1 MMPPS
6 AAESRALGAQ
16 GSFARSWQVALTGS
30 LAALG
35 FFLPFST
42 AGTSI
47 ALAALLA
54 LSLLAAGRIL
64 RLQPWRDPVLAV
76 GLALLAWVIVRTF
89 AGGWNLESLASANR
103 YHELLM
109 VPLLWG
115 LLLLARAPQALFY
128 GLVAGATLLAVLHW
142 VAPLVAGLPEW
153 IGPRRISAGFAMAT
167 AAFLLFEHG
176 RQRLLPRRAA
186 LLAAAFLALTVLFAT
201 DGRTGHLV
209 LLILLGCAAW
219 RSSSG
224 RWRWAA
230 AVLLMVVGALLSSM
244 SQPMRTR
251 IIETLSVAHAD
262 SVEAPLTSTNI
273 RVQLLRSGV
282 QVARDNFWV
291 GTGWAGYPEA
301 FVRAG
306 EQLGMKPGPWSR
318 GTNPH
323 NEYLMQLGAGGL
335 PALALFLAWLAAPL
349 AQAARG
355 VRGRPDPWRGT
366 LACVTIAFAV
376 GCLFNSML
384 LDFVEGHLYAAV
396 LAWLLAK
403 RQPA

>member
-1 MMPPS
+1 MPPS
-6 AAESRALGAQ
+6 AAEIRAVGAQ
-16 GSFARSWQVALTGS
+16 GTFERAWQVALTGS

-42 AGTSI
+42 AGTSL
-47 ALAALLA
+47 ALAALLV
-54 LSLLAAGRIL
+54 LSLVAMPRIL
-64 RLQPWRDPVLAV
+64 RLAPWRDPVLAT

-89 AGGWNLESLASANR
+89 AGGWDLQSLASANR

-115 LLLLARAPQALFY
+115 LLLLARMPQALFY
-128 GLVAGATLLAVLHW
+128 GLVAGASLLAALHW
-142 VAPLVAGLPEW
+142 LAPLVDGLPQW
-153 IGPRRISAGFAMAT
+153 LSPRRISAGFAMAT

-176 RQRLLPRRAA
+176 RQRLLPRGPA
-186 LLAAAFLALTVLFAT
+186 LLAAIFLALTVLFAT

-209 LLILLGCAAW
+209 LLVLLGCAAW
-219 RSSSG
+219 RASSG

-230 AVLLMVVGALLSSM
+230 AVLLVVVGAMLSSM

-251 IIETLSVAHAD
+251 IIETLSVAHANAG
-262 SVEAPLTSTNI
+262 EAQLTSTNI
-273 RVQLLRSGV
+273 RVQLLKSGM
-282 QVARDNFWV
+282 QVARENYWV
-291 GTGWAGYPEA
+291 GTGWAQYQQEFA
-301 FVRAG
+301 QAG
-306 EQLGMKPGPWSR
+306 EKLGMKPGPWSR

-335 PALALFLAWLAAPL
+335 PALALFLAWLAAPM

-355 VRGRPDPWRGT
+355 IGGRPDPWRGA

-396 LAWLLAK
+396 LALLLAK